1 MVMLDQC
8 PGAEKL
14 RRPSIIIKTCPECGE
29 EIELFTTDA
38 KMDCPGCGF
47 TVYNDAM
54 SCVQWCKYARECVG
68 DEIYEEMMKRLETQV
83 PDTT

>member
-1 MVMLDQC
+1 MLDKC

-14 RRPSIIIKTCPECGE
+14 RRPSIIIKICPECGE
-29 EIELFTTDA
+29 EVELFTTDA
-38 KMDCPGCGF
+38 KMECECGF

-68 DEIYEEMMKRLETQV
+68 DEIYEEMIKRLEKKASE
-83 PDTT
+83 